1 MGLGARLRRG
11 LRSELTS
18 HVGFNG
24 LAQIAPMAVTLVLT
38 PLLLDRLG
46 LDYIDPDGRA
56 TVPGVA
62 PNSLT
67 STDWRDAY
75 AGTPWHKHVPARI
88 EAVAALST
96 G

>member
-46 LDYIDPDGRA
+46 LDRYGIWA
-56 TVPGVA
+56 
-62 PNSLT
+62 L
-67 STDWRDAY
+67 
-75 AGTPWHKHVPARI
+75 
-88 EAVAALST
+88 AVVVLST
-96 G
+96 LTALDGGIAASLARRRAARSR